1 MALSQEMSNFV
12 MSSRHIEIFMKT
24 CNDMKETS
32 NNYCVILAGGKGRR
46 LWPCSR
52 EERPKQFIDF
62 FGSGRTQLQQTY
74 DRFAKIVPPENIF
87 VNTNEAY
94 VDLVREQLPELSPIQ
109 LLAEPIHRNTAPS
122 VAWCTHRISH
132 INPDANIIVVP
143 SDQTIIGEE
152 KFHEAVNRAFDFVS
166 RNRCMLTMGVKPT
179 RPEPGYGY
187 IQMGEKVDGDVY
199 KVQSFTE
206 KPERD
211 FARIFM
217 ESGEFC
223 WNTGMFVANAR
234 YSVECFCKILPSVL
248 RNFCRDICPGGYDF
262 EKENSYIHD
271 NFPSY
276 PNLSIDYGIL
286 EKSDNVCM
294 MFCDFGWADL
304 GTWHSIYEARQKGE
318 GDNVIVD
325 TDVVLDNAHGNVV
338 KLPKGRLAVISGLD
352 GYIVAEEDNVLL
364 ICRKEDSS
372 ANIRR
377 LINDIQFKKGTQFI

>member
-1 MALSQEMSNFV
+1 
-12 MSSRHIEIFMKT
+12 
-24 CNDMKETS
+24 MKETS

-74 DRFAKIVPPENIF
+74 DRFTKIVPPENIF

-94 VDLVREQLPELSPIQ
+94 ADIVREQLPQLSDIQ

-122 VAWCTHRISH
+122 VAWCTHRIIH
-132 INPDANIIVVP
+132 INPNANIIVVP
-143 SDQTIIGEE
+143 SDQAILGEE
-152 KFHEAVNRAFDFVS
+152 RFAECVNRGLDFVAHN
-166 RNRCMLTMGVKPT
+166 NRMLTMGVKPT

-187 IQMGEKVDGDVY
+187 IQMGDHLGGEVY
-199 KVQSFTE
+199 QVKSFTE
-206 KPERD
+206 KPERE
-211 FARIFM
+211 FAQMFM
-217 ESGEFC
+217 NSGEFF
-223 WNTGMFVANAR
+223 WNTGMFLANAR
-234 YSVECFCKILPSVL
+234 YTLECVSKILPPVL
-248 RNFCRDICPGGYDF
+248 RDF
-262 EKENSYIHD
+262 GKDCCQEEYSFEEENRYVHE

-286 EKSDNVCM
+286 EKLPDVCM
-294 MFCDFGWADL
+294 MRCDFGWADL

-325 TDVVLDNAHGNVV
+325 TEAVLDNAHDNVV

-352 GYIVAEEDNVLL
+352 GYIVAEEGNVLL
-364 ICRKEDSS
+364 ICKKEDSS

-377 LINDIQFKKGTQFI
+377 LINDIQLKNGEEFV